1 MAEQTPREIAIN
13 VLSCNHHCSPSMIAI
28 GLHDDP
34 LCPAR
39 NRPELEAAITAAV
52 EHERE
57 RCAKLCNQ
65 RADLFNSNEDPNYRD
80 GVYLAAK
87 ELAEAIKKGSTD
99 LQWYRQ

>member
-39 NRPELEAAITAAV
+39 NRPDLEAAITAAV

-57 RCAKLCNQ
+57 RCAKV
-65 RADLFNSNEDPNYRD
+65 ADGFTAAWD
-80 GVYLAAK
+80 GAARK
-87 ELAEAIKKGSTD
+87 LDLPTQGEAIAAAILD
-99 LQWYRQ
+99 QP